1 MIKAI
6 HDNVVLQKRDLTSS
20 SGIFMPANY
29 SDSFVVLNIGPEV
42 STVKVGQIVVLK
54 DAPKLFNESMKEY
67 YITNVNNII
76 AIVEE

>member
-20 SGIFMPANY
+20 SGIFMPTNS